1 MVLGLLRSHPSTP
14 AGFPPAQ
21 IVVHWSLVALC
32 DFSLLSSIFVV
43 WGLLAIPEDFDNFF
57 RALGKRTP
65 SPLPILPEFLLS

>member
-57 RALGKRTP
+57 RALGKLTP